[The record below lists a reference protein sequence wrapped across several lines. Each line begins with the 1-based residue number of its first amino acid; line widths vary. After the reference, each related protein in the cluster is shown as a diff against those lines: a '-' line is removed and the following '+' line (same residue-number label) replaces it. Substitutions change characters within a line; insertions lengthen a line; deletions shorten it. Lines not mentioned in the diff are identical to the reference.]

1 MSGLVLKLAPNE
13 RVLINGA
20 VIENGDRRSKIS
32 IKTALLHKSVEGRT
46 PPFPGQTNPASSVMG
61 GPSAVKLFRT
71 APLTW
76 NSAT

>member
-46 PPFPGQTNPASSVMG
+46 PPFPGQTYPASSVMG
-61 GPSAVKLFRT
+61 VPSAVKLFRT
-71 APLTW
+71 ATLTW